1 MKRLFRMCCV
11 AAITASMVAC
21 AGNAKKPAEAE
32 ESASMVACA
41 SEGLDSLS
49 YTVGVQ
55 SAMSLKFT
63 EMKYLDFDTELV
75 CQGMKDVLNME
86 SVNEEEM
93 MALQQ
98 EIMGYVMFA
107 QQGIYMRMM
116 NEQMGVSEEDSE
128 VELPALYNETY
139 TREDMSYKM
148 GSSAIMSLKY
158 NNIDIDE
165 ATLIEGFNDGMAV
178 ESYETMDDNL
188 KLTEE
193 QMTEQMMSLNQLLH
207 ERFMEQQNAVKL
219 ENAEKSAAWLAEVEK
234 MEGVVKSES
243 SLLYRIDR
251 RGNGVFPTEDSD
263 VVLVNY
269 EGKLDDGAIFD
280 SSYERN
286 EPISFPLNGVIPGW
300 TEGLKYIDEGGQIT
314 LWIPADLAY
323 GENPRPGGIIEPN
336 DALEFKVELLK
347 VNPEE

>member
-1 MKRLFRMCCV
+1 MKRLFKMCCI
-11 AAITASMVAC
+11 AAITASMVSC
-21 AGNAKKPAEAE
+21 AGSAKNT
-32 ESASMVACA
+32 

-49 YTVGVQ
+49 YTVGAQ
-55 SAMSLKFT
+55 SALSLKFT
-63 EMKYLDFDTELV
+63 EMKYLDFDTERM
-75 CQGMKDVLNME
+75 CQGMKDVLHME

-128 VELPALYNETY
+128 VELPALYNDKY

-148 GSSAIMSLKY
+148 GRSAIMSLKF
-158 NNIDIDE
+158 NDINIDE
-165 ATLIEGFNDGMAV
+165 ATLIEGFNDGMAAQ
-178 ESYETMDDNL
+178 SYETINDDL

-193 QMTEQMMSLNQLLH
+193 QMTKQMISLNTLLQ
-207 ERFMEQQNAVKL
+207 ERFEEKQNAIKR
-219 ENAEKSAAWLAEVEK
+219 ENAEKSSAWLAEIEK
-234 MEGVVKSES
+234 MEGVQKSES
-243 SLLYRIDR
+243 GLLYRIDR
-251 RGNGVFPTEDSD
+251 SGNGVFPTEDSD

-314 LWIPADLAY
+314 LWIPSDLAY
-323 GENPRPGGIIEPN
+323 GEHPRQGGIIEPN